1 MKGAYI
7 NDDALMWDV
16 IREEPKILQ
25 AMSRFGIPLGVGE
38 KSVRE
43 VCEANDVDA
52 DTFVAVANLIKHGED
67 CASLF
72 VDKIKVPALM
82 AYLRN
87 AHDFFLNFQ
96 FPKIRRKLI
105 EAVDCSEKNEV
116 AFLILKFYDAYAAEV
131 RRHMQFE
138 NNKIFAYVNSY
149 LAPAPSTTALP
160 QPVQNSPTSKEIEL
174 YLRGHDSIETKLRE
188 LKNLLVKY
196 GVPSAN
202 VSFLNDVVFNIY
214 TCEDD
219 LNTHCAVEN
228 KLFIPAVSR
237 LERRAAATAG
247 SPAAHGPTAAGAG
260 ASAELSAR
268 EKEVLACAVKGMTN
282 KQIADTLYISLN
294 TVLTHRKN
302 ISRKLNIHSISGLTI
317 YAIVNKLVNID
328 EVKKQKR

>member
-38 KSVRE
+38 KKVRE
-43 VCEANDVDA
+43 VCEANGVDT
-52 DTFVAVANLIKHGED
+52 DTFVAVANLIRHGED
-67 CASLF
+67 CAELF

-82 AYLRN
+82 SYLRN

-116 AFLILKFYDAYAAEV
+116 AFLILKFYDAYTAEV

-149 LAPAPSTTALP
+149 LANPAVSGEAAYGEAT
-160 QPVQNSPTSKEIEL
+160 PTSKELEQ
-174 YLRGHDSIETKLRE
+174 YLRGHDSIETKLKE

-228 KLFIPAVSR
+228 KLFIPAVSK
-237 LERRAAATAG
+237 LERRAAAAVGT
-247 SPAAHGPTAAGAG
+247 PHNAAADKSNAAQQ
-260 ASAELSAR
+260 LSAR

-282 KQIADTLYISLN
+282 KQIADTLFISLN

-302 ISRKLNIHSISGLTI
+302 ISRKLNIHTISGLTI
-317 YAIVNKLVNID
+317 YAIVNKLVNLD